1 MQKGDTSLKE
11 IIQTAR
17 ELKGYS
23 QRKLA
28 KITKISNSELS
39 RIESGERQKPDVDS
53 LLRIANALD
62 LSIRD
67 LLKYAGYSEIA
78 LQFDHSLRNVK
89 SNIDYEERLKRWEKF
104 YFDILEDSRVKRE
117 NVTQQK
123 RKLLNIMDKIEDMK
137 YYGGKEVTIDQIV
150 EVMTEVCDGLL
161 PSQEKYD
168 YSKLP
173 PLDH

>member
-1 MQKGDTSLKE
+1 MKKEDITLQSLIIKG
-11 IIQTAR
+11 R

-39 RIESGERQKPDVDS
+39 RIESGERLKPDADY

-62 LSIRD
+62 LSLRE
-67 LLKYAGYSEIA
+67 LLKYAGYDDFA
-78 LQFDHSLRNVK
+78 MQFDKNLRSIK
-89 SNIDYEERLKRWEKF
+89 SNADYEERLKDWERF
-104 YFDILEDSRVKRE
+104 YFDILDDSRKKRE
-117 NVTQQK
+117 NVTGQK

-137 YYGGKEVTIDQIV
+137 YYKGKEVTIDDIV
-150 EVMTEVCDGLL
+150 TVMQEVCDGLL

-173 PLDH
+173 PMR